1 MSDPLMVARNTLV
14 RPDGT
19 PVRPESDAL
28 QFKATVYE
36 ERNIS
41 ADGVE
46 PVYQRENPETV
57 IAPYNLDALCKELV
71 EKMPAEG
78 KKKSLVLEVIPDDL
92 PNMVISTAYDGDL
105 RLFMTD
111 MAKKVSSIPEVMQA
125 IQGVVMH
132 MGKFSP
138 LSHVLVTVGFKE
150 SADAAVKTA
159 GFGFVNIHLK
169 PTKEDNKSF
178 GATATNHT
186 KSWVDKT
193 VGPSGPEI
201 IRP

>member
-1 MSDPLMVARNTLV
+1 MSEPLLVAKNHLV

-19 PVRPESDAL
+19 TIRPESDVL
-28 QFKATVYE
+28 QFKATVYID
-36 ERNIS
+36 RNIS
-41 ADGVE
+41 ADGVD
-46 PVYQRENPETV
+46 PVYQREDPEVLIT
-57 IAPYNLDALCKELV
+57 PYNLDALCRELI
-71 EKMPAEG
+71 EKMPAKG
-78 KKKSLVLEVIPDDL
+78 GKKSLELEVIPDGL
-92 PNMVISTAYDGDL
+92 PNMVISKAYDGDIE
-105 RLFMTD
+105 LFMRD
-111 MAKKVSSIPEVMQA
+111 MASKVSSIPDVMKA
-125 IQGVVMH
+125 IQGVVMQ

-138 LSHVLVTVGFKE
+138 LSHILVTVGFKE
-150 SADAAVKTA
+150 SIEAPVQTA

-193 VGPSGPEI
+193 VGPILPEI